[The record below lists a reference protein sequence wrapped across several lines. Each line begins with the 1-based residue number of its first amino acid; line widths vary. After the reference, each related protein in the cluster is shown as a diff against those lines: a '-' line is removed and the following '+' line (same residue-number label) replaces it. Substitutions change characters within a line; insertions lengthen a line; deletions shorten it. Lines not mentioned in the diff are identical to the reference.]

1 MSAERKSHAGKESV
15 AKEEQSGRISS
26 KKGRKATSLLR
37 PVSLKCSKLM
47 NTWLQNFPVHDN
59 GCSA

>member
-47 NTWLQNFPVHDN
+47 NT
-59 GCSA
+59 